1 MGLWQVAIAAGNF
14 PEKTGIANVMFAQT
28 MQAILMGGAIH
39 HHVIGE
45 KKPAASVG
53 ALLFLGLSVAV
64 AVLNGKKTPQDA
76 AAQMTVA
83 AAVGFGIGCV
93 VKALNLGGDVKK
105 EKK

>member
-14 PEKTGIANVMFAQT
+14 SEKNGPIGVMFAQT

-53 ALLFLGLSVAV
+53 ALLFLGLSGAV
-64 AVLNGKKTPQDA
+64 AVLNSKKTLQEA
-76 AAQMTVA
+76 AAHMAIA

-93 VKALNLGGDVKK
+93 VKALNLGGDVK